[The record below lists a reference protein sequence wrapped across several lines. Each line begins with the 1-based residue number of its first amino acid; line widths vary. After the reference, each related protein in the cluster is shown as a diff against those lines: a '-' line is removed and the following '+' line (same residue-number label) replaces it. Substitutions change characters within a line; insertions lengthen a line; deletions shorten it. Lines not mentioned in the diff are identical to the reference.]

1 MRFAPVNMLPSGA
14 QSMATSYK
22 SIGIDLNQTVL
33 YSIEA
38 VWTGTPT
45 GSFNL
50 EVSNDIVPIN
60 SAVGNPVA
68 QDPAGHVI
76 NWVTYTGSSTAVS
89 GPGNFLW
96 NVLEAG
102 YRWVRVS
109 YTASSS
115 TGSTTQITFSGK
127 GV

>member
-1 MRFAPVNMLPSGA
+1 MRFAPVQMATN
-14 QSMATSYK
+14 QSMATSFK
-22 SIGIDLNQTVL
+22 STGIDLNQTVL

-38 VWTGTPT
+38 VWTGAPV

-50 EVSNDIVPIN
+50 EVSNDIVAVAP
-60 SAVGNPVA
+60 SATNPVGP
-68 QDPAGHVI
+68 DPAANVV
-76 NWVTYTGSSTAVS
+76 NWVTYTGSATAVS

-109 YTASSS
+109 YTAAS
-115 TGSTTQITFSGK
+115 GSGSCNIQYSGK

>member
-1 MRFAPVNMLPSGA
+1 MRFAPVHMATN
-14 QSMATSYK
+14 QSMTTSFK

-38 VWTGTPT
+38 VFTGSPV

-50 EVSNDIVPIN
+50 EVSNDIVPVAS
-60 SAVGNPVA
+60 SANAPVA
-68 QDPAGHVI
+68 DNPAANVV
-76 NWVTYTGSSTAVS
+76 NWVTYTGSSTAVA

-96 NVLEAG
+96 NCLEAG

-109 YTASSS
+109 YTADSG
-115 TGSTTQITFSGK
+115 TGSATITFSGK
-127 GV
+127 GI

>member
-1 MRFAPVNMLPSGA
+1 ASF
-14 QSMATSYK
+14 K
-22 SIGIDLNQTVL
+22 SNGVSLNQIVL

-38 VWTGTPT
+38 VWTGTPV

-50 EVSNDIVPIN
+50 EVSNDDV
-60 SAVGNPVA
+60 PVA
-68 QDPAGHVI
+68 PTPTNPGSNPSALVV
-76 NWVTYTGSSTAVS
+76 NWVTYTGSSTTVS
-89 GPGNFLW
+89 GAGNFLW
-96 NVLEAG
+96 NCLEAG

-115 TGSTTQITFSGK
+115 TGTVSIQFSGK

>member
-1 MRFAPVNMLPSGA
+1 MRFAPVNLISAPTDMS
-14 QSMATSYK
+14 TSFK
-22 SIGIDLNQTVL
+22 TIGIDLNQTVL

-38 VWTGTPT
+38 VWTGTPV

-60 SAVGNPVA
+60 PSAGNPVGA
-68 QDPAGHVI
+68 DPAGLVV
-76 NWVTYTGSSTAVS
+76 NWVTYTGSATAVS
-89 GPGNFLW
+89 GAGNFLW

-109 YTASSS
+109 YTAAS
-115 TGSTTQITFSGK
+115 GSGTATQITYSGK
-127 GV
+127 GI

>member
-1 MRFAPVNMLPSGA
+1 
-14 QSMATSYK
+14 MASSFK
-22 SIGIDLNQTVL
+22 STGVDLNQTVL

-38 VWTGTPT
+38 VFSGAPV

-50 EVSNDIVPIN
+50 EVSNDIVPVDPSN
-60 SAVGNPVA
+60 TNPVGP
-68 QDPAGHVI
+68 DPAGNVV

-89 GPGNFLW
+89 GSGNFLW

-109 YTASSS
+109 YTATS
-115 TGSTTQITFSGK
+115 GSGSCTITFSGK